1 MYTTVVL
8 LLFLAF
14 LLLYNTSKKS
24 KWPDKPAW
32 ANYLEYHKPLSAAIA
47 GLLVIISAVILIVLS
62 GSVSGIFSL
71 IVILMAMGSLTVLV
85 FPFRYL
91 SVNHV
96 VLLFVVFIA
105 FEQLIF

>member
-24 KWPDKPAW
+24 KWPDKPSW
-32 ANYLEYHKPLSAAIA
+32 ANYLEYHKPLSVGIA
-47 GLLVIISAVILIVLS
+47 GLFVVIAAVIMVLLC
-62 GSVSGIFSL
+62 GTVSGIFSL
-71 IVILMAMGSLTVLV
+71 IVIFMAMGSLTVLV

-96 VLLFVVFIA
+96 VLLFVIFIA

>member
-1 MYTTVVL
+1 
-8 LLFLAF
+8 
-14 LLLYNTSKKS
+14 
-24 KWPDKPAW
+24 
-32 ANYLEYHKPLSAAIA
+32 
-47 GLLVIISAVILIVLS
+47 VLS